1 MPSKRKFKLPSRSK
15 LRPNRKPQKPS
26 IRPTAPKKSPV
37 NAYGDWFRRMM
48 KVDPSVLAT
57 ELSKPEA
64 STKIGGKTY
73 LERFKA
79 YHNPAFIQRTVRDS
93 DTDSLHGNLDYLQ
106 SIPAKRRQNEYQ
118 DLIKQIETELERRKP
133 SPPKVPI
140 TKPTKPKKALPPA
153 GKGINPSRP
162 RKVQPSKVGIRTGN
176 NPLSKLRSFGPLVN
190 KK

>member
-1 MPSKRKFKLPSRSK
+1 
-15 LRPNRKPQKPS
+15 
-26 IRPTAPKKSPV
+26 
-37 NAYGDWFRRMM
+37 MM
-48 KVDPSVLAT
+48 KVDPNALVT

-73 LERFKA
+73 LERFKS
-79 YHNPAFIQRTVRDS
+79 YHNPDYLRRTAKGSSTEALYED
-93 DTDSLHGNLDYLQ
+93 LDYLTRKRPK
-106 SIPAKRRQNEYQ
+106 SELIPV
-118 DLIKQIETELERRKP
+118 IETELERRKP
-133 SPPKVPI
+133 SPPKVPSKKGI
-140 TKPTKPKKALPPA
+140 TKPTKSKKALPPA